1 MGIAAAAGGSTAPP
15 PWLAKFARYVQSRAW
30 KGINTLPEDH
40 GTEWFSDTSPA
51 AVQHRLNEAR
61 AKSVGLDALAR
72 RRSDEGDSDGLS
84 DGSGASSSDE
94 VNNK

>member
-1 MGIAAAAGGSTAPP
+1 MHEESTRRFSC
-15 PWLAKFARYVQSRAW
+15 FAFSGYQ
-30 KGINTLPEDH
+30 GINTLPEDH

-61 AKSVGLDALAR
+61 ANSVGLDALAR

-94 VNNK
+94 VNNE

>member
-1 MGIAAAAGGSTAPP
+1 MSVAAGGGGSTAPS

-51 AVQHRLNEAR
+51 AVQRRLNEAR
-61 AKSVGLDALAR
+61 ANSVGLDALAR
-72 RRSDEGDSDGLS
+72 RESDGGDNDGLS

-94 VNNK
+94 VNE